1 MQLLLCFVP
10 QTLCCMTLISCWCSP
25 AWPPSCLS
33 PWCACACAPPPAPAW
48 ARVSDHAAGARHG
61 DDHPTWSNILSE
73 TDKYFPLG
81 FLLLNFAQWLFC
93 QNFKWVFIE
102 KYLQTELIVPD
113 FGSTGNFGCW
123 FPFLNTKFQR
133 ILYCHIWVLNIDIL
147 MNDNKIFLWNKNA
160 RHNNN
165 ALFFSF
171 QSTSFIIIHQS
182 FVLNNRQQLR

>member
-48 ARVSDHAAGARHG
+48 GRVSDHAAGARHG

-93 QNFKWVFIE
+93 QNFKWVFIK
-102 KYLQTELIVPD
+102 KYLQTELIVPE

-123 FPFLNTKFQR
+123 FPFLNTKFQHNTTHEFW
-133 ILYCHIWVLNIDIL
+133 ILIYWWMIT
-147 MNDNKIFLWNKNA
+147 
-160 RHNNN
+160 R
-165 ALFFSF
+165 FFSEMKMPV
-171 QSTSFIIIHQS
+171 IIITPFS
-182 FVLNNRQQLR
+182 LVFSLRHS

>member
-1 MQLLLCFVP
+1 MQILLCFVP

-102 KYLQTELIVPD
+102 NIYKQSSL
-113 FGSTGNFGCW
+113 
-123 FPFLNTKFQR
+123 FLNLDPPVTLVAGFHSLIPSSNI
-133 ILYCHIWVLNIDIL
+133 ILHMSSEYWYIDE
-147 MNDNKIFLWNKNA
+147 W
-160 RHNNN
+160 
-165 ALFFSF
+165 
-171 QSTSFIIIHQS
+171 
-182 FVLNNRQQLR
+182 